1 MHETIIHITY
11 WEDNS
16 TWKTI
21 IGASQNICF
30 LVVRYPLLAHLNTPL
45 FLPLFSS
52 KKQRYR
58 EISLYI
64 YIYIYNLKGFFFGG
78 VGQGGVSNFVH
89 IFLFLC
95 VNKNK

>member
-45 FLPLFSS
+45 FFPFSFPLENNFT
-52 KKQRYR
+52 KKF
-58 EISLYI
+58 LYI
-64 YIYIYNLKGFFFGG
+64 YIYIY
-78 VGQGGVSNFVH
+78 
-89 IFLFLC
+89 IYIT
-95 VNKNK
+95 